1 LYETIITCDDTCD
14 TFDFGDCYAIL
25 PSLKFWGNA
34 SPKLS
39 DARVVNE
46 GVKYSSD
53 ANKEWLSPEAL
64 VEVFR

>member
-1 LYETIITCDDTCD
+1 MITCDDTYD
-14 TFDFGDCYAIL
+14 IFDFVDCYAIL
-25 PSLKFWGNA
+25 PSFKFWENA

-46 GVKYSSD
+46 GFKYSSN

-64 VEVFR
+64 VEVCR